1 MLRPSLRCSGRSS
14 GGCAKRAIDLYRR
27 SATAPRR
34 RRKRRGGGTHCCFSP
49 RCPPSSGTCRRNK
62 IFRNPSGDWPPQ
74 HQQLPDYGRGPD
86 AESEMCGVSGSW
98 RFEREPVVKL
108 VHGPA
113 GNSKITTSRKH
124 VRGLA
129 ADTRNKHARCFTC
142 SGVQPP
148 TYCIDKAFDFEFA
161 GLNLAVSTF
170 HGLQLSGNE
179 GYPVFLSHIHGTS
192 YLKFDTTGCRGPAA
206 QLKHRFADNEQKQF
220 GKRPSQSGQRKKKV
234 RLKLTDSMARE
245 GKGER
250 DQQGSLARKHKPRH
264 LNAPPLQT
272 HPILGALR
280 KKH

>member
-1 MLRPSLRCSGRSS
+1 VS
-14 GGCAKRAIDLYRR
+14 
-27 SATAPRR
+27 
-34 RRKRRGGGTHCCFSP
+34 CFSP
-49 RCPPSSGTCRRNK
+49 LCPPSSGTCRRNK

-148 TYCIDKAFDFEFA
+148 TYCIDKAFDFELA

-170 HGLQLSGNE
+170 HGLHLSENE
-179 GYPVFLSHIHGTS
+179 GHPVFFCHIYMGRVISNSIPLAAWDQPPSSSTDLQITS
-192 YLKFDTTGCRGPAA
+192 RSNSENGPANRA
-206 QLKHRFADNEQKQF
+206 SE
-220 GKRPSQSGQRKKKV
+220 GKR
-234 RLKLTDSMARE
+234 
-245 GKGER
+245 
-250 DQQGSLARKHKPRH
+250 
-264 LNAPPLQT
+264 
-272 HPILGALR
+272 
-280 KKH
+280 